1 MRGSMSSNGFEVWRT
16 FVPGLFELLEQD
28 GVSEVQVNGHASV
41 WVERSGVSSA
51 SSLELTEHGLK
62 TACRLLA
69 QRLTGEELGPDN
81 PIVDTRTPNGTRVAI
96 VVPPVSVDGYTLT
109 LRKHQRKYMSLEV
122 LESLGMFPHWLR
134 VYFSDAV
141 EGSKNILV
149 SGIPG
154 SGKTTLVDA
163 MAHTIPM
170 EERIVVIED
179 TTEIQLPHPNQ
190 RRFEAQLGRIEKD
203 REVGKVTISD
213 LVKASLRQSPKRLIL
228 GEIRR
233 EEAFDLLDVLNMGA
247 DGSIATIHASSAAGS
262 LQRLTSCAM
271 RARTDVPWRAVR
283 AQIGDLIHVLVH
295 LRRDGGARLVDE
307 VLEVKGYDG
316 DRNEFQ
322 FKEVYRA

>member
-1 MRGSMSSNGFEVWRT
+1 MSSEGFEVWRT
-16 FVPGLFELLEQD
+16 FVPGLFELLEQE
-28 GVSEVQVNGHASV
+28 GVSEVQVNGHTSV
-41 WVERSGVSSA
+41 WVERAGVSGREELA
-51 SSLELTEHGLK
+51 LTEHGLK

-81 PIVDTRTPNGTRVAI
+81 PIVDTRLPNGSRVAI

-109 LRKHQRKYMSLEV
+109 LRKHQRQYMSLEV
-122 LESLGMFPHWLR
+122 LQELGMFPRVLR
-134 VYFSDAV
+134 DYFCDAV
-141 EGSKNILV
+141 WKCRNILV

-163 MAHTIPM
+163 LAHTIPLD
-170 EERIVVIED
+170 ERIVVIED

-190 RRFEAQLGRIEKD
+190 RRFEAQRGRIEKD
-203 REVGKVTISD
+203 RTVGKVTISD

-283 AQIGDLIHVLVH
+283 AQIGDSINILVH
-295 LRRDGGARLVDE
+295 LKRDGGNRLVDE

-316 DRNEFQ
+316 DRNEFEFQ
-322 FKEVYRA
+322 DVYTAN